1 MWVGDEH
8 LQKFAKINLVNLVI
22 WQLAKIYAK
31 LKRRLSPRVCHL
43 DLVKLKIRPTKI
55 TGSTTVASHP
65 VAVPSCAARRWP
77 SSTPAGHL
85 LLPSGQHLLLP
96 SGNHLLQRRLISFFT
111 ENRLDLLP
119 PAGNHILYSTPL
131 MRVTKRHDRFCFNAS
146 LDRFL

>member
-1 MWVGDEH
+1 M
-8 LQKFAKINLVNLVI
+8 ANLVI

-31 LKRRLSPRVCHL
+31 SKRRLSPRVCHL

-55 TGSTTVASHP
+55 TESTTVAYI
-65 VAVPSCAARRWP
+65 PSPFRLEPRTTPSSRRQEPRTPARRWP

-119 PAGNHILYSTPL
+119 PTGNHILYSTPL
-131 MRVTKRHDRFCFNAS
+131 MRGTKRHDRFCFCTF